1 MKRSTKIA
9 CYVAGSIVITVVALA
24 VMPEL
29 IRKLS
34 IRQYRS
40 GYDTSDID
48 FDDMGPEIVD
58 SRKSTESM

>member
-9 CYVAGSIVITVVALA
+9 CCVAGSIVITVVALA

-34 IRQYRS
+34 LLQYRS
-40 GYDTSDID
+40 GYDSSDID

-58 SRKSTESM
+58 KR

>member
-1 MKRSTKIA
+1 MKRRTKIA

-48 FDDMGPEIVD
+48 FDDMGPERVD
-58 SRKSTESM
+58 RRKSTESM

>member
-29 IRKLS
+29 IRRLS
-34 IRQYRS
+34 ICQYRS
-40 GYDTSDID
+40 GHDTSDID

-58 SRKSTESM
+58 RHESAEGM